1 MKNDLVLN
9 YARALYNLGK
19 KNKKEL
25 EYINY
30 LQYVIDTLDKTK
42 TNSDLTAV
50 DIFSMPNLNKSKK
63 LELLK
68 KLILE
73 NTDSD
78 FVEYINI
85 VIQNHRINILIDIL
99 SEYKKIVY
107 NKKNILVVQVISAYP
122 LDQGIFKKIKEILLK
137 RYMASDAIFY
147 QGIDLNLI
155 GGIKLIIN
163 DEIVIDD
170 TILSKLSK
178 LNKLI
183 GE

>member
-1 MKNDLVLN
+1 M
-9 YARALYNLGK
+9 
-19 KNKKEL
+19 
-25 EYINY
+25 
-30 LQYVIDTLDKTK
+30 
-42 TNSDLTAV
+42 
-50 DIFSMPNLNKSKK
+50 
-63 LELLK
+63 
-68 KLILE
+68 
-73 NTDSD
+73 
-78 FVEYINI
+78 
-85 VIQNHRINILIDIL
+85 
-99 SEYKKIVY
+99 
-107 NKKNILVVQVISAYP
+107 VQVISAYP